1 MMSDRVE
8 RLRRLAEEARTEA
21 KATTNEDAKR
31 ALGEIAAAYEELAED
46 AERLDALSKVEEGIK
61 NETG

>member
-1 MMSDRVE
+1 MSDRVE

-31 ALGEIAAAYEELAED
+31 ALEEIAAAYEELAED
-46 AERLDALSKVEEGIK
+46 AERLDVLSKVEDGIK